1 MSIAEDHTLA
11 PRHRRRKDERDYA
24 LAFWV
29 AFPFFLTT
37 AALSRLMP
45 RRSDA
50 PASAAHRQSI
60 FRQAWVAANSSIP
73 FAFMN

>member
-45 RRSDA
+45 RSSET
-50 PASAAHRQSI
+50 PTPAHRQSI